1 MRSRDLM
8 GAVLAGGEG
17 RRFGGG
23 KALAPLAGRPLAA
36 WPLRALDACLPGSVV
51 VANEPGI
58 SEALGVRGRRDD
70 VPGLGPAGGLL
81 TALRWAREEGREGV
95 FVLACDL
102 PLMTP
107 VVVGRILDA
116 WPTGARAVAPESPG
130 PVDVEPLCAG
140 YGTACLAPLEELLD
154 EGPAPMV
161 EMVRRVR
168 PSRVPA
174 PALGSPEALR
184 EAFLN
189 VNTRREMVRAE
200 ELLARRGNG
209 KLPEAGS

>member
-1 MRSRDLM
+1 MRSRDLL
-8 GAVLAGGEG
+8 GVVLAGGEG

-58 SEALGVRGRRDD
+58 SQALGVRGRRDH

-81 TALRWAREEGREGV
+81 TALRWAREEGKEGV

-107 VVVGRILDA
+107 LVVERVLGAWSRDA
-116 WPTGARAVAPESPG
+116 PAVVPESAG
-130 PVDVEPLCAG
+130 SMEVEPLCAG
-140 YGTACLAPLEELLD
+140 YGAACLPPLEELLL
-154 EGPAPMV
+154 EGPAPVV
-161 EMVRRVR
+161 ELLRRVR
-168 PSRVPA
+168 PRRVPA
-174 PALGSPEALR
+174 STLGSPEALR

-189 VNTRREMVRAE
+189 VNTRQEMVRAG

-209 KLPEAGS
+209 ELREGGP